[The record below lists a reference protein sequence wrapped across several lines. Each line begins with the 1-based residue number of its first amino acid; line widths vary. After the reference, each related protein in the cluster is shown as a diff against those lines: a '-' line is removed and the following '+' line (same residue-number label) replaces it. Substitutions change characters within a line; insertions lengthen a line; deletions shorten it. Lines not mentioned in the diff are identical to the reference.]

1 MKAESS
7 QLLFSTYSVE
17 TFIETSNS
25 CIPNLIQA
33 DAFQKAKIRSK

>member
-7 QLLFSTYSVE
+7 QLLFNTYSVE

-25 CIPNLIQA
+25 CISNLPQA
-33 DAFQKAKIRSK
+33 DAFQKAKIPSK